1 MWKRLSGA
9 GLLPLE
15 DDSPS
20 RNNNDEKMYLYD
32 IIDIKK
38 RNLVARL
45 GIWHTVKNHISFFVD
60 SILITNCCQERIL
73 PGERLILT
81 FETEKDVLNSKIVTD
96 LVNKYLK

>member
-1 MWKRLSGA
+1 M
-9 GLLPLE
+9 LPLE

-38 RNLVARL
+38 RNVVARL
-45 GIWHTVKNHISFFVD
+45 GICHTVKNHISFFVD
-60 SILITNCCQERIL
+60 STLIPNSRQERIL

-96 LVNKYLK
+96 LANKYLG